1 VYHPD
6 TYGLINYLRFYL
18 NEDTDIDGYGH
29 LTRTLAGL
37 RLTH

>member
-18 NEDTDIDGYGH
+18 NEDIDIDGYSH

-37 RLTH
+37 CLIH